1 MPRKR
6 RRRWGSGSLL
16 PGEGGRWRIRWKD
29 ADGRHSK
36 SFASKDT
43 AEQVLSVVLRNVERG
58 EAGLPRDRTDAPTL
72 DELATP
78 WLDRRVQ
85 THRAASDDRL
95 RWKNHLNPVFGK
107 MRAGDVNA
115 AKLRAFI
122 EAKLAEGLAPTT
134 VGHCIRHLS
143 TFFED
148 VKEQGHVDV
157 NPVST
162 LPRSTRRLY
171 KSIYDTT
178 STPFLEHRADIER
191 LYRALPEPHNVILI
205 LGALTG
211 CRVGEL
217 LGMQWR
223 DVDFAAGKIHVRQ
236 QVQDG
241 KLCQLK
247 DKESRF
253 VPLATDLLPVLEAW
267 KLKTGGVG
275 QLFRPAVHDRGGR
288 PDLGTPPGFVRS
300 HTVHKALAE
309 ALKKCELPKL
319 TLYQCTRHTYASQWS
334 MAGGSLEE
342 LARYMGHASTS
353 TTAHYSHLA
362 PGFFGP
368 KARDMVRVDL
378 AAPKGDVISIH
389 DSDRAGDR
397 NGAFMPRTAP
407 PHEDNAVKQLSL
419 SNQKQSVSG
428 A

>member
-1 MPRKR
+1 
-6 RRRWGSGSLL
+6 LAL
-16 PGEGGRWRIRWKD
+16 
-29 ADGRHSK
+29 
-36 SFASKDT
+36 
-43 AEQVLSVVLRNVERG
+43 VLRNVERG

-72 DELATP
+72 DELAVP
-78 WLDRRVQ
+78 WLERRTQ
-85 THRAASDDRL
+85 THRAADDDRL
-95 RWKNHLNPVFGK
+95 RWKNHLSPVFGK

-122 EAKLAEGLAPTT
+122 EAKLAEKKADGTRRWEPTT
-134 VGHCIRHLS
+134 IGHCIRQLS

-148 VKEQGHVDV
+148 VKELGHVDV

-162 LPRSTRRLY
+162 LPRSTRRLF

-191 LYRALPEPHNVILI
+191 LYRALPEPHNVIFI

-223 DVDFAAGKIHVRQ
+223 DIDFAAGKIHVRQ

-241 KLCQLK
+241 RLCQLK

-253 VPLATDLLPVLEAW
+253 VPLTTDLLPVLEAW
-267 KLKTGGVG
+267 KLKTGGAG
-275 QLFRPAVHDRGGR
+275 QLFRPAVPDRGGR
-288 PDLGTPPGFVRS
+288 PDLGTAPGFVRS
-300 HTVHKALAE
+300 HTVHKALRE
-309 ALKKCELPKL
+309 ALAQLGLPKL

-368 KARDMVRVDL
+368 KARDMVRVSL
-378 AAPKGDVISIH
+378 ARPAGDVVSLR

-407 PHEDNAVKQLSL
+407 PHEDNAEEQVSL
-419 SNQKQSVSG
+419 TIEKHSVSG

>member
-1 MPRKR
+1 
-6 RRRWGSGSLL
+6 
-16 PGEGGRWRIRWKD
+16 
-29 ADGRHSK
+29 
-36 SFASKDT
+36 
-43 AEQVLSVVLRNVERG
+43 
-58 EAGLPRDRTDAPTL
+58 L
-72 DELATP
+72 DELAAP
-78 WLDRRVQ
+78 WLERRVQ
-85 THRAASDDRL
+85 THRAADDDRL
-95 RWKNHLNPVFGK
+95 RWKNHLSPVFGR
-107 MRAGDVNA
+107 MRPADLNA

-191 LYRALPEPHNVILI
+191 LYRALPEPHNVIFI

-223 DVDFAAGKIHVRQ
+223 DIDFAAGKIHVRQ

-241 KLCQLK
+241 RLCQLK

-267 KLKTGGVG
+267 KLKTGGAG

-300 HTVHKALAE
+300 HTVHKALRE
-309 ALKKCELPKL
+309 ALASLGLPKL

-368 KARDMVRVDL
+368 KARDMVRVSL
-378 AAPKGDVISIH
+378 ARPAGDVVSLR

-397 NGAFMPRTAP
+397 NGDFMPRTAP
-407 PHEDNAVKQLSL
+407 PHEDNAAEEVSL
-419 SNQKQSVSG
+419 TLEKQSVSG